1 MATLRASAPVTRPM
15 SVVIAVILSAILV
28 VANFAG
34 FALPSGGE
42 TPPLIVVVQSIVLG
56 VAGIPVAIG
65 LWQLRRWGYIASI
78 VVAALNL
85 VFTIPGP
92 WLAPTMA
99 IKVFSVAFGVA
110 SIAILVLVTRPEA
123 RRAYQ

>member
-1 MATLRASAPVTRPM
+1 MIGSIGGIPMATLRASAPLTRPVP
-15 SVVIAVILSAILV
+15 VVAAVILSAILV

-34 FALPSGGE
+34 FPLPTGGE
-42 TPPLIVVVQSIVLG
+42 SGPLIVVVQSIVLG

-85 VFTIPGP
+85 VFSIPGP

-99 IKVFSVAFGVA
+99 IKVFSV
-110 SIAILVLVTRPEA
+110 
-123 RRAYQ
+123 

>member
-1 MATLRASAPVTRPM
+1 VRASAPLARPVPIVT
-15 SVVIAVILSAILV
+15 AVILSAILV
-28 VANFAG
+28 VANFAS

-42 TPPLIVVVQSIVLG
+42 SAPLIVVVQSIVLG
-56 VAGIPVAIG
+56 VAGIPTAIG
-65 LWQLRRWGYIASI
+65 LWQLRRWAYIASI

-99 IKVFSVAFGVA
+99 IKVFSVAFGVV

-123 RRAYQ
+123 RRAYR

>member
-1 MATLRASAPVTRPM
+1 MATLRASAPLTRPVP
-15 SVVIAVILSAILV
+15 VVAAVILSALIV

-42 TPPLIVVVQSIVLG
+42 TAPLIVVVQSIVLG
-56 VAGIPVAIG
+56 IAGIPIAIG

-85 VFTIPGP
+85 VFSIPGP

-99 IKVFSVAFGVA
+99 IKVFSVAFGVV
-110 SIAILVLVTRPEA
+110 SIAFLVVLTRPDA
-123 RRAYQ
+123 RRAYR